1 MENRNE
7 LVVTKMDKLEKELK
21 MYVPMGQ
28 PILIEDIGEEI
39 DPILENIL
47 TKNIVKVGMELKVKV
62 GDTFIDFDPNFK
74 IYLTT
79 KLANPHYLP
88 EIFIKV
94 TMINFTVTRFGLI
107 EQLLAEVVSKEKPE
121 IEIQKSE
128 LVTAISTAK
137 DQLDRIQATILDLLV
152 NSTGNILDDQ
162 KLVDSLDSSKKSSII
177 INTKLEEAE
186 VTEIEIN
193 AARGQY

>member
-1 MENRNE
+1 
-7 LVVTKMDKLEKELK
+7 
-21 MYVPMGQ
+21 
-28 PILIEDIGEEI
+28 
-39 DPILENIL
+39 
-47 TKNIVKVGMELKVKV
+47 MELKVKV

-137 DQLDRIQATILDLLV
+137 D
-152 NSTGNILDDQ
+152 
-162 KLVDSLDSSKKSSII
+162 
-177 INTKLEEAE
+177 
-186 VTEIEIN
+186 
-193 AARGQY
+193 